1 MWGDIMIS
9 RKETPWLK
17 EIDRIVKERQEK
29 NDFGD
34 AKTVEQLYAIVASEV
49 VADYAKELLNGNTDH
64 YIEFAENL
72 RILMEDFIYW
82 DY

>member
-1 MWGDIMIS
+1 MIA
-9 RKETPWLK
+9 RKETPWMK
-17 EIDRIVKERQEK
+17 EIDERVKERQAR

-34 AKTVEQLYAIVASEV
+34 AKTLDQLYAIAASEV
-49 VADYAKELLNGNTDH
+49 VTDYAELLINGDSEQRT
-64 YIEFAENL
+64 EFTENL